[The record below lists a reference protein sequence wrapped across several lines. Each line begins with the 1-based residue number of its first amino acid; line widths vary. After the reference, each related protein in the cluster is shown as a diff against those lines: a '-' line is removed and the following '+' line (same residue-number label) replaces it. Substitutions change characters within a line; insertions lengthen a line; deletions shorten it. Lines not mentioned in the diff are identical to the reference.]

1 MSPVLAAVALVSY
14 GVVLCCPSPS
24 YTPKNPMRCLECPQ
38 GFSRA
43 TCTVSKASAEQC
55 VGGVKMRKPHR
66 YVRMSQEAA
75 AAAASAPIAPSSAPR
90 NSRCCAAGR
99 GQTQR
104 LWRGN
109 GTPAS
114 LRTHRAGS
122 THGEPPGV
130 PWHHGDSGERQPAA
144 AEAGIQGRVLNPRDG
159 KPAQPGEATQRPT
172 GGGPRHGAPAALPSR
187 VNSRPENGGA
197 APRPLRVSPHCHRV
211 PPAGPQWQHL
221 CWGAP
226 PHPAASAPQDGS
238 CPLPAGTGSG
248 GWCIPRCLARSA
260 RSPAAAWPR
269 SGTGCFSLSVRH
281 STRSSWDSVT
291 HYRIHRLEN
300 GWLYISPRLTFPSLR
315 DLVEH
320 YSGNAATP
328 RAPVCVWGALCPA
341 GSGRGGG
348 GWSPPPRCPRGW
360 GAQGTLLT
368 VPAARPEFGEGLCCT
383 LREPCSVEGA
393 RVATAPALPT
403 VVKKPPL
410 SWDKIDSSM
419 LLSEA
424 ASLPE
429 EDSPISLGLRE
440 AISSYLLLTDA
451 PEQSPTGKGA
461 KSS

>member
-187 VNSRPENGGA
+187 DGEWWLVHSQVSGKECQVPSSCVAKVRHRWLYEGVSRQKAEELLL
-197 APRPLRVSPHCHRV
+197 RP
-211 PPAGPQWQHL
+211 GN
-221 CWGAP
+221 
-226 PHPAASAPQDGS
+226 
-238 CPLPAGTGSG
+238 
-248 GWCIPRCLARSA
+248 
-260 RSPAAAWPR
+260 R
-269 SGTGCFSLSVRH
+269 SGSFLIRESQTRRGCFSLSVRH